1 VQQIGQNRVTC
12 SFPVPTGFQRDIFV
26 LFKLFSRKKKVAA
39 PASAAAIAPEI
50 DAVQVPSFLATPVA
64 VVPAAVPATVQAA
77 SVPQKDLEAQAT
89 TLDGTPEPAGTPT
102 PAVKKK
108 ASRTPAG
115 KAAATKPATRATTTP
130 PTKPAAK
137 PVRTPAVRPQPAT
150 SDSTAPAALTPMPNS
165 SAAAAPAGPAT
176 PAVTVASLRQQ
187 ARDLGLSGYSRLTKS
202 DLLALISAHTGA

>member
-77 SVPQKDLEAQAT
+77 SVPEKDLEAQAT
-89 TLDGTPEPAGTPT
+89 TLDATPEPAGTPT

-108 ASRTPAG
+108 PSRTPAG
-115 KAAATKPATRATTTP
+115 KAAATKPATTP